1 MASARCNDQILPQP
15 QWQRP
20 APLTRLTRLL
30 SKLSTGPPGRPLGS
44 LLRQNR
50 YLSANCIWRL
60 FSHVEVIRPK
70 SGLPN

>member
-15 QWQRP
+15 QWEWP
-20 APLTRLTRLL
+20 NPLTRLL
-30 SKLSTGPPGRPLGS
+30 SKLSAGPPSRPLG
-44 LLRQNR
+44 LRQNR